1 MEYAHLLQ
9 QGPRSKRVVLTG
21 GPDIELSS
29 VESLCK
35 TMLTRLFKGVISS
48 FMFICSTFP
57 LDFCWT
63 WMLMQ
68 ERSSS
73 YSKEGLGTILRRKA
87 EELREGWAEVE
98 GVLSNTEQYANNVS
112 S

>member
-1 MEYAHLLQ
+1 
-9 QGPRSKRVVLTG
+9 
-21 GPDIELSS
+21 
-29 VESLCK
+29 
-35 TMLTRLFKGVISS
+35 
-48 FMFICSTFP
+48 
-57 LDFCWT
+57 
-63 WMLMQ
+63 MLMQ